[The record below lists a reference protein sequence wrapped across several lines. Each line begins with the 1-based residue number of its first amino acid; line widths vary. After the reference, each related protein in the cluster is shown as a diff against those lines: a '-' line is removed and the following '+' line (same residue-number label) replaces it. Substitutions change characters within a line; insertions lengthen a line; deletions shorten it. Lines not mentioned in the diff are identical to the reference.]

1 MQLIL
6 LQRGDQISP
15 GKMSKPLWLIWLGEE
30 MPLLSEIWQLYLRRF
45 GIDHWY
51 WFAKQR
57 LHWTLPKFSTPK
69 R

>member
-1 MQLIL
+1 
-6 LQRGDQISP
+6 
-15 GKMSKPLWLIWLGEE
+15 
-30 MPLLSEIWQLYLRRF
+30 LRRF

>member
-6 LQRGDQISP
+6 LERGDQNSP

-51 WFAKQR
+51 RLAKQR
-57 LHWTLPKFSTPK
+57 LN
-69 R
+69 